1 MDMQSGK
8 RKRRTIGV
16 LPGWPG
22 HEDSRPDSY
31 LTSVFRGIQSA
42 ALTRECNL
50 LLAWGIGRGA
60 DSDVIIPAW
69 PVVSHETDFVP
80 IGPWNTDGLI
90 VFAPLLNETRSHYL
104 EDIIFQG
111 HPVLFI
117 ATGENGPAVLADNE
131 AGIHQAIAHLVE
143 HGHRKIAF
151 IAGDPQDKGDSE
163 YRLAAYH
170 SAAKK
175 YKLEADPRLIAYGN
189 HNASNSYSAL
199 NQILASGVK
208 FTAVLG
214 SDDNSAIGAMQALT
228 DAGLRIPQ
236 DVAVIGF
243 DDQPDA
249 VAQVPPLTSIHIPL
263 NEIGQRALELMLDFL
278 DGNGR
283 LESIRVSTWLVSR
296 QSCGCLPHA
305 VISAADSQ
313 TLPYSTPSL
322 PWGTVEL
329 KNQIVEQLAEMM
341 LAALSTSVIRLNKL
355 RLREFCTR
363 LVESFSLSLE
373 KNDPIQFQ
381 LAVTEVLYEMELTDG
396 DIHPW
401 QEAISVLRRGMD
413 RLPLDWKQPHIQR
426 LADDLLHQARV
437 AISES
442 VHRRYHRDQYKRS
455 ATDYLLS
462 ELNTRLNSIIDE
474 RKAVELLTE
483 QLPKMGISHTRVA
496 LFEPDQDDPVAWS
509 MVIDADPNSDVQSH
523 RFPSRQFPPPN
534 LYPADQ
540 LLNLAI
546 LPLVFQKESLGYI
559 AFDASNLEPCAAIAR
574 QFVATLKSVRL
585 HAQVTDLSLT
595 DALTGL
601 QNRRYF
607 DLFLKN
613 ELERSRRFMRG
624 LAIIII
630 DIDHFKTYNDAF
642 GHPAGDEALK
652 YVARCLQENRR
663 RADVVARIGGEEFAV
678 ILPETNNSGA
688 LEVAQKMCSSVAS
701 ISALKRQV
709 TVSLG
714 ITELG
719 DRECS
724 SETLVEEADQA
735 LYEAKRSGRNKVCV
749 FESRKKSTVS

>member
-1 MDMQSGK
+1 MDIQSRI
-8 RKRRTIGV
+8 RKRHTIGV

-42 ALTRECNL
+42 ALTRGCNL
-50 LLAWGIGRGA
+50 LLAWGVGRGA
-60 DSDVIIPAW
+60 DSDLIIPAW
-69 PVVSHETDFVP
+69 PVVSHDTDFVP

-90 VFAPLLNETRSHYL
+90 VFAPLLNETRSQYM
-104 EDIIFQG
+104 EDMLARG

-131 AGIHQAIAHLVE
+131 AGIQQAIAHFVE
-143 HGHRKIAF
+143 HGHRQIAF

-170 SAAKK
+170 AAVRQ
-175 YKLEADPRLIAYGN
+175 YQLEADPRLIAYGN
-189 HNASNSYSAL
+189 HNAANSYKAL

-263 NEIGQRALELMLDFL
+263 NEIGQRALELMLDLL

-283 LESIRVSTWLVSR
+283 LESISVPTWLVPR

-305 VISAADSQ
+305 VISAADSK
-313 TLPYSTPSL
+313 TAPYSAPGLSV
-322 PWGTVEL
+322 GTADL
-329 KNQIVEQLAEMM
+329 KNRIVQQLAGM
-341 LAALSTSVIRLNKL
+341 LFAALSTKSIQLSKL
-355 RLREFCTR
+355 RIREFCTR
-363 LVESFSLSLE
+363 LVETFFSSLE
-373 KNDPIQFQ
+373 KSDPTHFQ
-381 LAVTEVLYEMELTDG
+381 RAVMEILYEMELTDS
-396 DIHPW
+396 DMHPW
-401 QEAISVLRRGMD
+401 QESISALRRGMH
-413 RLPLDWKQPHIQR
+413 RLPLNWEQPELQH

-442 VHRRYHRDQYKRS
+442 AQRRYHRNQYRRS

-462 ELNTRLNSIIDE
+462 DLNTRLNSIIDE

-483 QLPKMGISHTRVA
+483 QLPKLGISHTRVA
-496 LFEPDQDDPVAWS
+496 LFESDQDDPVAWS
-509 MVIDADPNSDVQSH
+509 VVLDADPDSDTPSH
-523 RFPSRQFPPPN
+523 RFPSRQFPPPH
-534 LYPADQ
+534 LYSEDQ

-546 LPLVFQKESLGYI
+546 VPLVFQDESLGYM
-559 AFDASNLEPCAAIAR
+559 AFDASNLEPCTAIAR
-574 QFVATLKSVRL
+574 QFVATLKSARL

-595 DALTGL
+595 DPLTGL

-630 DIDHFKTYNDAF
+630 DIDHFKEYNDAF

-652 YVARCLQENRR
+652 YVSRCLHAHRR

-678 ILPETNNSGA
+678 ILPETDSRGA
-688 LEVAQKMCSSVAS
+688 LEVAQKMCLSVANT
-701 ISALKRQV
+701 AELKRQV
-709 TVSLG
+709 TISLG
-714 ITELG
+714 VTELG
-719 DRECS
+719 NRECG

-735 LYEAKRSGRNKVCV
+735 LYEAKRSGRNQVCV
-749 FESRKKSTVS
+749 FKSRK

>member
-1 MDMQSGK
+1 MDIQSGK
-8 RKRRTIGV
+8 RNRRTIGV
-16 LPGWPG
+16 LPGWSG

-50 LLAWGIGRGA
+50 LLAWGVGRGA
-60 DSDVIIPAW
+60 DSGVNIPAW
-69 PVVSHETDFVP
+69 PVISHESDFVP

-90 VFAPLLNETRSHYL
+90 VFAPLLNETRSRYL
-104 EDIIFQG
+104 QGIIAQG

-131 AGIHQAIAHLVE
+131 DGIHQAMAHLVE
-143 HGHRKIAF
+143 HGHRRIAF
-151 IAGDPQDKGDSE
+151 IAGDPLDKGDSE

-170 SAAKK
+170 SAVAK
-175 YKLEADPRLIAYGN
+175 YELEVDPRLIAYGN
-189 HNASNSYSAL
+189 HNSSASYIAL

-214 SDDNSAIGAMQALT
+214 SDDNSAIGALQALT

-236 DVAVIGF
+236 DVAIIGF

-263 NEIGQRALELMLDFL
+263 NEIGQRALGLMLDFL

-283 LESIRVSTWLVSR
+283 LESVRVPTWLVSR
-296 QSCGCLPHA
+296 QSCGCLPRA
-305 VISAADSQ
+305 VISAADSK
-313 TLPYSTPSL
+313 TLPYSAPVRLS
-322 PWGTVEL
+322 GTAEL
-329 KNQIVEQLAEMM
+329 KNRIAQQLAGMM
-341 LAALSTSVIRLNKL
+341 LAALPTFLIRLNKL
-355 RLREFCTR
+355 RIREFCSR
-363 LVESFSLSLE
+363 LVEFFSISLE
-373 KNDPIQFQ
+373 QNDPTQFQ
-381 LAVTEVLYEMELTDG
+381 KAVTEVLYEMELTDS

-413 RLPLDWKQPHIQR
+413 RLPLNWEQPQIQR

-442 VHRRYHRDQYKRS
+442 AHRRYHRDQYKRS
-455 ATDYLLS
+455 ATDYLVS

-474 RKAVELLTE
+474 RKAVELLSE
-483 QLPKMGISHTRVA
+483 QLPKIGISHTRVA
-496 LFEPDQDDPVAWS
+496 LFESEHEDPVAWS
-509 MVIDADPNSDVQSH
+509 VVIDADPNSDAQSH

-546 LPLVFQKESLGYI
+546 LPLVFQDESLGYI
-559 AFDASNLEPCAAIAR
+559 AFDASNLEPCSAIAR
-574 QFVATLKSVRL
+574 QFVATLKSARL
-585 HAQVTDLSLT
+585 HAQVIELSLK
-595 DALTGL
+595 DDLTGL

-607 DLFLKN
+607 ELFLKN
-613 ELERSRRFMRG
+613 ELDRSRRFMRG
-624 LAIIII
+624 LAIIMI
-630 DIDHFKTYNDAF
+630 DIDHFKEYNDTF

-652 YVARCLQENRR
+652 YVSRCLQQNRR

-678 ILPETNNSGA
+678 ILPETNSIGA
-688 LEVAQKMCSSVAS
+688 LEVAEKMRLSVAGP
-701 ISALKRQV
+701 SALKRQV
-709 TVSLG
+709 TISLG

-719 DRECS
+719 ERECGT
-724 SETLVEEADQA
+724 ETLVEEADQA
-735 LYEAKRSGRNKVCV
+735 LYEAKRSGRNQVCV
-749 FESRKKSTVS
+749 FDSQK